1 MLCRMDEV
9 RPYSFCSKGA
19 WYFSVLIFLLPLI
32 AVPAPRAVWIFLILF
47 ALPCVPAIVR
57 AWPLFCL
64 SLKTHAPVLIM
75 GVMLWGYG
83 LWVSPIPDRA
93 MSFGLLGGVII
104 LLSLILIWHVQFFN
118 EVHIK
123 RMFKA
128 LTIGCGLC
136 LVLVLIDYNF
146 KQPITAGVAHL
157 MGQEKPPLYVLD
169 RTLVLL
175 SLFYWVLIA
184 FYRPSHWMVG
194 ITAFAAILGL
204 THTSSQAATLAMP
217 TGLIVYIMMT
227 LMPRL
232 MRPLLW
238 FGLVIVFF
246 TAPFMVLLITYF
258 ADQAKEAIGL
268 MWQMSNADIRLN
280 IWRLTTISMLD
291 HPWLGQGI
299 EAAFALKRML
309 HPHNGILQIWI
320 EFGLVGICFVFACV
334 QRVFEKICATPALM
348 AVFFAWLSI
357 FCVSY
362 SIWPAWWIATAG
374 VVSFLSACF
383 LRLEM
388 YQNSSARLNVAHAM
402 NT

>member
-1 MLCRMDEV
+1 MGEA

-57 AWPLFCL
+57 AWPVFCL
-64 SLKTHAPVLIM
+64 SLKNHAFALIV
-75 GVMLWGYG
+75 GVMFWGYG
-83 LWVSPIPDRA
+83 LWGSPVPDRA
-93 MSFGLLGGVII
+93 MSFGILGGMII
-104 LLSLILIWHVQFFN
+104 LFSLVLVWHVQFFD

-136 LVLVLIDYNF
+136 LALVLIEYNF
-146 KQPITAGVAHL
+146 KQPVTAGVAHL

-184 FYRPSHWMVG
+184 FYRPPLWVVG
-194 ITAFAAILGL
+194 ITAVAAILGL
-204 THTSSQAATLAMP
+204 VHTSSQAATLSMP
-217 TGLIVYIMMT
+217 VGLLVYMMMA
-227 LMPRL
+227 LMMRL
-232 MRPLLW
+232 ARPLLW
-238 FGLVIVFF
+238 FGLVIVFL

-258 ADQAKEAIGL
+258 ADQAKETIGL

-291 HPWLGQGI
+291 HPWVGQGI
-299 EAAFALKRML
+299 EATFTLKRML

-320 EFGLVGICFVFACV
+320 EFGLVGVCFVLACV
-334 QRVFEKICATPALM
+334 LRVFEKIRATPALT

-362 SIWPAWWIATAG
+362 SIWPAWWMATAG
-374 VVSFLSACF
+374 VVFFLSECV
-383 LRLEM
+383 LRLQT
-388 YQNSSARLNVAHAM
+388 YQIGSSRLNVAHTI